1 MNRPVPL
8 GEGIQAVTVSP
19 LHHQVVQALEETGEF
34 YFEPQVLLDAF
45 GLAYERAHTQRAIDA
60 ILTFNKHMRQLRM
73 QLSHV
78 GFVEVDRAQG
88 RFAFAYTLT
97 STRYQNDPL
106 NVREVFTLQTPLLAL
121 VNDTAE
127 LWLSAYA
134 RRPMQDILAVANGK

>member
-8 GEGIQAVTVSP
+8 GEGMQAVEVGP
-19 LHHQVVQALEETGEF
+19 LHRQVVQALEETGEF

-60 ILTFNKHMRQLRM
+60 ILTFNKDMRRLRM
-73 QLSHV
+73 QISHM
-78 GFVEVDRAQG
+78 GFVEVDRAQA

-106 NVREVFTLQTPLLAL
+106 NVREVFTLRTPLLAL

-127 LWLSAYA
+127 LWLNAYA
-134 RRPMQDILAVANGK
+134 RRPLKDILAVSNGK